1 MIRKINIRVWH
12 VNFVEVNLKKRFHQ
26 VLEQLL
32 HRPETLANGIVL
44 VTGRATIWKKQ
55 KQSEESQKEIQKWEL
70 LKTYMEKQI
79 DFMKIENLI
88 NIFNSIDNKVVETW
102 TEDKTFGDLM
112 SMLSDDELK
121 IFYKLKLVDSGL
133 DITDKV
139 MKISLKIPKINDIN
153 NSNVR
158 RIFIF

>member
-1 MIRKINIRVWH
+1 MDIK
-12 VNFVEVNLKKRFHQ
+12 
-26 VLEQLL
+26 
-32 HRPETLANGIVL
+32 
-44 VTGRATIWKKQ
+44 
-55 KQSEESQKEIQKWEL
+55 
-70 LKTYMEKQI
+70 
-79 DFMKIENLI
+79 NLI
-88 NIFNSIDNKVVETW
+88 TIFNSIDNKIVETW

-133 DITDKV
+133 DVTDKV
-139 MKISLKIPKINDIN
+139 INISLKIPEINDIN

>member
-1 MIRKINIRVWH
+1 
-12 VNFVEVNLKKRFHQ
+12 
-26 VLEQLL
+26 
-32 HRPETLANGIVL
+32 
-44 VTGRATIWKKQ
+44 
-55 KQSEESQKEIQKWEL
+55 
-70 LKTYMEKQI
+70 MEKQI

-139 MKISLKIPKINDIN
+139 MNISLKIPKINDIN

>member
-139 MKISLKIPKINDIN
+139 MNISLKIPKINDIN